1 MYVCAKSKILRLY
14 VRDNIRVVRLY
25 SGDYIISLI
34 ISTLVSRWEI
44 HGARNYK
51 YWLLVKPNTNYH
63 F

>member
-1 MYVCAKSKILRLY
+1 MLRLY

-25 SGDYIISLI
+25 SGDYIISLFI
-34 ISTLVSRWEI
+34 NTLVSRWEI